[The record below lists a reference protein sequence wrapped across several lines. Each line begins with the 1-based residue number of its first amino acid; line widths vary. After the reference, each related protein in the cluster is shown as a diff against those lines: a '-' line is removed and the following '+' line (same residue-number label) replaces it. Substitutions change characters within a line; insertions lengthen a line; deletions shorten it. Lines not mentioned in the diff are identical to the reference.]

1 MLLICQQNSSTLPF
15 KMQQDTVGM
24 WAPLTYVML
33 CWERI
38 PTRIQLNR
46 HLKSKIKSSI
56 CHFAVFP
63 QPKVISNCTL
73 PFIPRTSPIQKDQ
86 MAPEICLS
94 EILALAVIINM
105 EIERTGQYASKP
117 STFFIIF
124 TSASAG
130 IASGSLPKTEL
141 PPRRVGWK
149 ICYHPAFTNPK
160 HLFPCC
166 FPRKN
171 VNLWKNKA
179 SINPCCHFE
188 AIQSFLPP
196 LNLFKPTQTST

>member
-1 MLLICQQNSSTLPF
+1 MLLICQHNSSTLPF

-73 PFIPRTSPIQKDQ
+73 PFVPRTSPIQKDQ

-117 STFFIIF
+117 STFSYYFYQCICRHCLWV
-124 TSASAG
+124 TSKNWTFSKESWMENLLPSSIHKSQASL
-130 IASGSLPKTEL
+130 SM
-141 PPRRVGWK
+141 
-149 ICYHPAFTNPK
+149 
-160 HLFPCC
+160 LFPMKEC
-166 FPRKN
+166 K
-171 VNLWKNKA
+171 
-179 SINPCCHFE
+179 
-188 AIQSFLPP
+188 P
-196 LNLFKPTQTST
+196 LEK

>member
-117 STFFIIF
+117 STFF
-124 TSASAG
+124 
-130 IASGSLPKTEL
+130 LL
-141 PPRRVGWK
+141 
-149 ICYHPAFTNPK
+149 
-160 HLFPCC
+160 
-166 FPRKN
+166 
-171 VNLWKNKA
+171 
-179 SINPCCHFE
+179 
-188 AIQSFLPP
+188 FLPVHLQALP
-196 LNLFKPTQTST
+196 LGHFQKLNFLQGELDGKSATIQHSQIPSISFHVVSQERM